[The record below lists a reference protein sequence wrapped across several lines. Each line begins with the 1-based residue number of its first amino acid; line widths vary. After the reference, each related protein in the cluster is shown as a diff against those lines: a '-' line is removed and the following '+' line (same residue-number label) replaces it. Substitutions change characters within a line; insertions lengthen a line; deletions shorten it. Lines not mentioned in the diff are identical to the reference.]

1 MKKEK
6 NRYITPLLTVV
17 EFKAERG
24 YGASGEPGLRGTA
37 QQLQM
42 MTESMIYTE
51 VTASDLSSNN
61 RLVAGYLDDGG
72 SSNSSASDWAGSA
85 IGTGSW
91 F

>member
-24 YGASGEPGLRGTA
+24 Y
-37 QQLQM
+37 
-42 MTESMIYTE
+42 
-51 VTASDLSSNN
+51 
-61 RLVAGYLDDGG
+61 
-72 SSNSSASDWAGSA
+72 SASDPIKEWTGWSIDQEIYMMVDGNAQNVDGDFAASSFGDQGTVSG
-85 IGTGSW
+85 IGQGNWLSTGENGW

>member
-24 YGASGEPGLRGTA
+24 Y
-37 QQLQM
+37 
-42 MTESMIYTE
+42 
-51 VTASDLSSNN
+51 
-61 RLVAGYLDDGG
+61 
-72 SSNSSASDWAGSA
+72 SASDPIQKWTGFSINQEILMVTEGDERINSDNGEFVASTFGEGSA
-85 IGTGSW
+85 ITGGSAWSNSDGTW